1 MAELLHV
8 THEFPALFAADSR
21 VLILGSIPSPKS
33 REAAFYY
40 GHPQN
45 RFWRVM
51 AEVLGEERPASVEE
65 KKELMLRHR
74 IALWDVLAECDIAG
88 ASDTSIKN
96 PVANDMNW
104 ILKQTKIQSIYTTGA
119 TAHKL
124 YEKLCFPECGIH
136 AVKLPST
143 SPANCAVK
151 YEQLVE
157 AYRQIVVNAG
167 NAGDL

>member
-8 THEFPALFAADSR
+8 THEFPALFAEDSR

-51 AEVLGEERPASVEE
+51 AAVLKEEIPASVEE
-65 KKELMLRHR
+65 KKAMMLKHG

-104 ILKQTKIQSIYTTGA
+104 ILKQTKIQTIYTTGA
-119 TAHKL
+119 TAYKL
-124 YEKLCFPECGIH
+124 YEKLCFPACGIH

-157 AYRQIVVNAG
+157 AYGEIVC
-167 NAGDL
+167 

>member
-8 THEFPALFAADSR
+8 THEFPPLYAPDSE

-51 AEVLGEERPASVEE
+51 AEVLGEGLPTSTEE
-65 KKELMLRHR
+65 KKQMMFKHK

-96 PVANDMNW
+96 PVPNDMNR
-104 ILKQTKIQSIYTTGA
+104 ILNETQVKRIYTTGA
-119 TAHKL
+119 TAYKL
-124 YEKLCFPECGIH
+124 YEKLCFPDCGIH

-157 AYRQIVVNAG
+157 AYRQTAER
-167 NAGDL
+167 